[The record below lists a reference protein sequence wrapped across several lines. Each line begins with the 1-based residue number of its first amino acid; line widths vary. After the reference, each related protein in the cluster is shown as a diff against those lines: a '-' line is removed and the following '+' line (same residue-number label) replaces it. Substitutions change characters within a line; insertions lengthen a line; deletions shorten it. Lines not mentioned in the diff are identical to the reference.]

1 MRKMKKIIAS
11 ILSASFA
18 LSLCNFNK
26 ANAYYAGQ
34 MHTWRMA
41 EKTSTVGLEWYS
53 STTTNNCSYT
63 FGSSKPG
70 NLIVNTSNFK
80 SAYYTSL
87 YAYTSSYYGSPKING
102 EGYLSESLWYTPTT
116 TTSFRI
122 DYEYETSNNATITP
136 IYALVGDVNMDGY
149 VNSNDVDYLL
159 QYFAERHDGKRQL
172 SEKQMLAADANND
185 GEVNVRDCVTINS
198 FCKGDIK
205 HF

>member
-41 EKTSTVGLEWYS
+41 EKISTVGLEWYS

-87 YAYTSSYYGSPKING
+87 FAYTSSYYGVPKING
-102 EGYLSESLWYTPTT
+102 EGYLSESLWYTPIN
-116 TTSFRI
+116 TTSFYI

-136 IYALVGDVNMDGY
+136 IYAMVGDVNMDGY
-149 VNSNDVDYLL
+149 VNSKDVDYLQ
-159 QYFAERHDGKRQL
+159 QYFAATNGRQL

-185 GEVNVRDCVTINS
+185 GKVNIRDCVTINS
-198 FCKGDIK
+198 FCNGKIM